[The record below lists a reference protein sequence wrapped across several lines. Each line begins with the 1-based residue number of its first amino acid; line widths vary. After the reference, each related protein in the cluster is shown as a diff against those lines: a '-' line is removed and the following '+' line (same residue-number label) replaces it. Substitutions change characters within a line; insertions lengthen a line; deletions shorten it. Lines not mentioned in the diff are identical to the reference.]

1 MVSQQLKIN
10 INNKK
15 KTIMKKS
22 LIIFTFLFTF
32 SFVSAQQNKSAA
44 KRASNA
50 VANILSEMQVSDEK
64 AQFLEKTLYTKY
76 ADNALKIKGKNLSQ
90 DEKKKVYRNA
100 FTTTRKVLR
109 EQFTETE
116 VKSIIRLERQAN
128 KR

>member
-1 MVSQQLKIN
+1 
-10 INNKK
+10 
-15 KTIMKKS
+15 MKKS
-22 LIIFTFLFTF
+22 LIIFTLLLTF
-32 SFVSAQQNKSAA
+32 SYVNSQENKSAA

-128 KR
+128 KK

>member
-1 MVSQQLKIN
+1 
-10 INNKK
+10 
-15 KTIMKKS
+15 MKKS

-32 SFVSAQQNKSAA
+32 SFVNAQENKFAA

-50 VANILSEMQVSDEK
+50 VATILSEMEISDEK

-100 FTTTRKVLR
+100 FTTARKVLR
-109 EQFTETE
+109 EEFTETE

-128 KR
+128 KK

>member
-1 MVSQQLKIN
+1 
-10 INNKK
+10 
-15 KTIMKKS
+15 MKKS

-76 ADNALKIKGKNLSQ
+76 DNALKIKGKNLSQ

>member
-1 MVSQQLKIN
+1 VVSQQLKIN
-10 INNKK
+10 INNK

-128 KR
+128 KK

>member
-1 MVSQQLKIN
+1 
-10 INNKK
+10 
-15 KTIMKKS
+15 MKNL

-32 SFVSAQQNKSAA
+32 SFANSQENKSAA

-50 VANILSEMQVSDEK
+50 VTTILSEIELSDEK

-76 ADNALKIKGKNLSQ
+76 AENALKIKGKNLSQ

-100 FTTTRKVLR
+100 FITTRKVLR

-128 KR
+128 KK